1 MIMHFA
7 SPYYLWLLTLLVPMI
22 GYYVWRTLQ
31 GGAAIRIS
39 SVAGVVRAPK
49 TVRYYLRHLPF
60 ALRAAAFA
68 LLVVALARPQDVEQN
83 VRTNTEGI
91 DIMLAIDVSGSML
104 ARDFKPDRITAA
116 KEVAGSFIAH
126 RYGDRI
132 GLVAFAGEAFT
143 QSPLTTDQSTLQT
156 LLARIRSGLIEDGT
170 AIGNGL
176 ATAINRLR
184 ESDAKSKVIILLTD
198 GENNAGQIAP
208 ATAAEIARA
217 QGIRVYTIGV
227 GTRGK
232 APYPYLDMF
241 GNITYQMADVK
252 IDEETLRQ
260 IARTTGGEYFRATDK
275 SKLEAIYEQI
285 NRLEKS
291 KVEISEFT
299 VYHEQYLGWALAG
312 LLLLLAEFLLSNL
325 ALKKLP

>member
-1 MIMHFA
+1 MTFA
-7 SPYYLWLLTLLVPMI
+7 HPYFLWLLAVLIPMTAW
-22 GYYVWRTLQ
+22 YVYRTRR

-39 SVAGVVRAPK
+39 TVAGVVRAPK
-49 TVRYYLRHLPF
+49 TVRYFLRHVPF
-60 ALRAAAFA
+60 VLRCAAVA
-68 LLVVALARPQDVEQN
+68 LLVVALARPRFAEHN
-83 VRTNTEGI
+83 SRTNAEGI

-104 ARDFKPDRITAA
+104 ARDFRPDRITAA
-116 KEVAGSFIAH
+116 KEVAGTFIAD

-132 GLVAFAGEAFT
+132 GLVVFAGEAYT
-143 QSPLTTDQSTLQT
+143 QSPLTTDQGTLQT
-156 LLARIRSGLIEDGT
+156 LLSRIRSGLVEDGT

>member
-1 MIMHFA
+1 MTFA
-7 SPYYLWLLTLLVPMI
+7 HPYFLWLLTVLIPMAAW
-22 GYYVWRTLQ
+22 YVYRTLR

-39 SVAGVVRAPK
+39 TVAGVVRAPK
-49 TVRYYLRHLPF
+49 TARYFLRHVPF
-60 ALRAAAFA
+60 ILRCAAVA
-68 LLVVALARPQDVEQN
+68 LLVVALARPRSSEHN
-83 VRTNTEGI
+83 NRTLTEGI

-104 ARDFKPDRITAA
+104 ARDFRPDRITAA
-116 KEVAGSFIAH
+116 KEVAGTFIAD

-132 GLVAFAGEAFT
+132 GLVAFAGEAYT
-143 QSPLTTDQSTLQT
+143 QSPLTTDQGSLQT
-156 LLARIRSGLIEDGT
+156 LLSRIRSGLIEDGT

-176 ATAINRLR
+176 ATAVNRLR

-208 ATAAEIARA
+208 VTAAEIAKA

-241 GNITYQMADVK
+241 GNISYQMADVK
-252 IDEETLRQ
+252 IDEKTLRE
-260 IARTTGGEYFRATDK
+260 IAQTTGGEYFRATDK
-275 SKLEAIYEQI
+275 AKLEAIYEQI
-285 NRLEKS
+285 NQLEKS

-299 VYHEQYLGWALAG
+299 TYKEEFFAWALAG
-312 LLLLLAEFLLSNL
+312 LLLLLAEFLMTSLV
-325 ALKKLP
+325 LKKLP

>member
-1 MIMHFA
+1 MTFA
-7 SPYYLWLLTLLVPMI
+7 HPYFLWLLAVLIPMTAW
-22 GYYVWRTLQ
+22 YVYRTRR

-39 SVAGVVRAPK
+39 TVAGVVRAPK
-49 TVRYYLRHLPF
+49 TVRYFLRHVPF
-60 ALRAAAFA
+60 VLRCAAVA
-68 LLVVALARPQDVEQN
+68 LLVVALARPRSAEHN
-83 VRTNTEGI
+83 SRTNAEGI

-104 ARDFKPDRITAA
+104 ARDFRPDRITAA
-116 KEVAGSFIAH
+116 KEVAGTFIAD

-132 GLVAFAGEAFT
+132 GLVVFAGEAYT
-143 QSPLTTDQSTLQT
+143 QSPLTTDQGTLQT
-156 LLARIRSGLIEDGT
+156 LLSRIRSGLVEDGT

>member
-1 MIMHFA
+1 MTFA
-7 SPYYLWLLTLLVPMI
+7 HPYFLWLLAVLIPMTAW
-22 GYYVWRTLQ
+22 YVYRTRR

-39 SVAGVVRAPK
+39 TVAGVVRAPK
-49 TVRYYLRHLPF
+49 TVRYFLRHVPF
-60 ALRAAAFA
+60 VLRCAAVA
-68 LLVVALARPQDVEQN
+68 LLVVALARPPAEHN
-83 VRTNTEGI
+83 SRTNAEGI

-104 ARDFKPDRITAA
+104 ARDFRPDRITAA
-116 KEVAGSFIAH
+116 KEVAGTFIAD

-132 GLVAFAGEAFT
+132 GLVVFAGEAYT
-143 QSPLTTDQSTLQT
+143 QSPLTTDQGTLQT
-156 LLARIRSGLIEDGT
+156 LLSRIRSGLVEDGT